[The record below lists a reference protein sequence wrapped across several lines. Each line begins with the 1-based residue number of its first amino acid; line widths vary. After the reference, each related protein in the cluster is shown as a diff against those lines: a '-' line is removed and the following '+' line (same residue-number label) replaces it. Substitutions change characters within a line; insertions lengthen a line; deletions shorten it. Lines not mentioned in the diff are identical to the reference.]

1 MNNVFLLLPSMSH
14 NNIKNLNPG
23 SSFKEPIAE
32 VLCVFLFMV
41 RYHEKESTLYHH
53 PTSNFQHVAK

>member
-1 MNNVFLLLPSMSH
+1 MSH
-14 NNIKNLNPG
+14 NNIENLNPG

-41 RYHEKESTLYHH
+41 RYHEKESTLTTT
-53 PTSNFQHVAK
+53 PPATSNMLQNKK